1 MVKITQN
8 ITLGQQAYLK
18 KTTANRRVENRPAGQ
33 TPPPQDT
40 VSISE
45 TSKEIQQA
53 GTAPPLSTSGDRSGR
68 IEELRQ
74 AVSEG
79 RYAVNPEK
87 VAEGIINEALGE

>member
-8 ITLGQQAYLK
+8 ITLGQQTYLK
-18 KTTANRRVENRPAGQ
+18 KTAENRRVDSRPVGQ
-33 TPPPQDT
+33 KAPPQDT

-53 GTAPPLSTSGDRSGR
+53 GTAPPPSSSGNRSGR

-74 AVSEG
+74 AVVEG
-79 RYAVNPEK
+79 RYTVNPEK
-87 VAEGIINEALGE
+87 VAEGILNEAFGE

>member
-18 KTTANRRVENRPAGQ
+18 KTAEGRRTATRPAGQ
-33 TPPPQDT
+33 TPPPRDT

-45 TSKEIQQA
+45 TSREIRQA
-53 GTAPPLSTSGDRSGR
+53 AETPSTETAGNRSAR

-74 AVSEG
+74 AIADG
-79 RYAVNPEK
+79 RYTVDPDK
-87 VAEGIINEALGE
+87 VAEGIIRQAFEG